1 MRTLLILLLSCGA
14 LYADDPLAF
23 EVASVKPSVK
33 PQPGSRGWTSMKMD
47 GGPGTPDPTRIDYQN
62 VNMSSLITRAFDLN
76 YWELSAPDWIVVEQ
90 FDITAKV
97 PVGATKEQFRTM
109 LQNLLAE
116 RFKLQVHR
124 ETREVAMYSLTA
136 GKNGSKLKPHVETP
150 PVAGEE
156 KLEPGPLKRDAEGY
170 PILTHGTTM
179 AWTNGKARLQ
189 GFDKDMAW
197 LTGQLSGQLG
207 GPLRDDTGLQGRYD
221 FELYWAARQ
230 GDDGS
235 PDLPAAVAQQLGLKL
250 EKKKGPLQILVVD
263 RLERIPSGN

>member
-1 MRTLLILLLSCGA
+1 MRTLLVLLLSCCA
-14 LYADDPLAF
+14 LAADDPLAF

-33 PQPGSRGWTSMKMD
+33 PQPGSRGLRMA

-62 VNMSSLITRAFDLN
+62 VTMSSLITKAYDLN
-76 YWELSAPDWIVVEQ
+76 FWELSAPDWIVVEYY
-90 FDITAKV
+90 DVTAKV
-97 PVGATKEQFRTM
+97 PAGATKEQFRTM
-109 LQNLLAE
+109 LQNLLTE

-124 ETREVAMYSLTA
+124 ETREVDVYSLTA

-150 PVAGEE
+150 PAPEE
-156 KLEPGPLKRDAEGY
+156 NKPEPGPGPLKRDAEGY

-189 GFDKDMAW
+189 GFDRDMAW
-197 LTGQLSGQLG
+197 LVGQLSGQLG
-207 GPLRDDTGLQGRYD
+207 GPLRDDTGLKGRYD
-221 FELYWAARQ
+221 FQLYWAARQ

-250 EKKKGPLQILVVD
+250 EKRKGPLDMLVVD